1 MNPYLEHE
9 NVLCR
14 EMSSPVGRLALFAD
28 AEALLAIEFVAAVG
42 RKASLSEEINN
53 ILRLAERQLAAYFAG
68 HLRDFDLPLRPI
80 GTDFQLAVW
89 QAMRAIAY
97 GEVLTYGDIAEMI
110 GSRSKARAVGQAAN
124 RNPLPI
130 VIPCHRVIGSGNR
143 LTGFAPGLD
152 LKIFLLRH
160 ERGEEVWRDR
170 QAPDGGRC

>member
-1 MNPYLEHE
+1 MNPYLEPE
-9 NVLCR
+9 DLLCR
-14 EMSSPVGRLALFAD
+14 EMSSPVGRIALFAD
-28 AEALLAIEFVAAVG
+28 AEALLAIEFVAAAG
-42 RKASLSEEINN
+42 RNAALSEKTSD
-53 ILRLAERQLAAYFAG
+53 ILLLAERQLAAYFAG
-68 HLRDFDLPLRPI
+68 RLRVFDLPLRPI

-89 QAMRAIAY
+89 QAMRAITY
-97 GEVLTYGDIAEMI
+97 GEVLTYGDIAEMV

-152 LKIFLLRH
+152 LKAFLLRH

-170 QAPDGGRC
+170 